1 MVTKLEINI
10 PNELKKEIEAYAKSE
25 GITLNEFLF
34 WALGEKV
41 GELRER
47 RVVKNLIRFSPNQPP
62 EKFIGDKAQP
72 PSSVQKRLL
81 KAEEVAKYLRISKTG
96 AYRLMQTG
104 EIPVVRIGKV
114 VRVREVDIESFVLN
128 SIEKVDPLKDLGQE
142 NKANFQ

>member
-1 MVTKLEINI
+1 MVQKLEINI
-10 PNELKKEIEAYAKSE
+10 PIELVKEIEAYARGE
-25 GITLNEFLF
+25 GITFNEFLF

-47 RVVKNLIRFSPNQPP
+47 RGVKNLIRVSPNQPP
-62 EKFIGDKAQP
+62 EKPIVDKVQP

-81 KAEEVAKYLRISKTG
+81 KAEEVAKYLRISKSG

-114 VRVREVDIESFVLN
+114 VRVREEDIDSFVLN
-128 SIEKVDPLKDLGQE
+128 SKK
-142 NKANFQ
+142 

>member
-1 MVTKLEINI
+1 MVQKLEINI
-10 PNELKKEIEAYAKSE
+10 PSELIKEIEVYAKGE

-47 RVVKNLIRFSPNQPP
+47 RGVKNLIRVNPNHSP
-62 EKFIGDKAQP
+62 EKPIVDIAQP

-81 KAEEVAKYLRISKTG
+81 KAEEVAKYLRISKSG

-114 VRVREVDIESFVLN
+114 VRVREEDIDSFVLN
-128 SIEKVDPLKDLGQE
+128 SKL
-142 NKANFQ
+142 

>member
-1 MVTKLEINI
+1 MVQKLEINI
-10 PNELKKEIEAYAKSE
+10 PIELVKEIEAYTKGE

-47 RVVKNLIRFSPNQPP
+47 RGVKNLIRVSPNQPP
-62 EKFIGDKAQP
+62 EKPIVDKAQP

-81 KAEEVAKYLRISKTG
+81 KAEEVAKYLRISKSG

-114 VRVREVDIESFVLN
+114 VRVREEDIDSFVLN
-128 SIEKVDPLKDLGQE
+128 SKV
-142 NKANFQ
+142 